1 MKKLFIAALALLAL
15 VSCAPKQQCN
25 AVHTKWA
32 YDATI
37 YELNT
42 RQATEEGTFAAA
54 EALLPE
60 IKESGVDIIWIM
72 PIQQI
77 GVLERKGTLG
87 SYYAITDYCKFNPE
101 FGTRADF
108 ESFLAKAHELG
119 LKVILDWVA
128 NHTAPD
134 SEWTK
139 NDGWHYSD
147 SLGNLMVQYDW
158 TDISKLNYDNQDM
171 RAAMKQAMHWWMDT
185 IGIDGFRCDVAGEV
199 PTDFWNDVMAEI
211 RVKHPDMFTLA
222 EDEAEAQDLTESAFD
237 MYYGWELHHL
247 MNGVAQGKKTVEDLW
262 GYFAKVDTTI
272 RKEAIRMNFTSN
284 HDENSWNGTEFER
297 MGDATDL
304 FAAFTYV
311 VPGMPMIYTGQMSGN
326 HHRLEFFEKDVI
338 DRVENAPQKALYK
351 GLNDLRANNPALW
364 SNEKGADMVRLNADN
379 DKVFACVRTKSC
391 PKHGDNTVIAIMNMS
406 AEPQTVTLDLTNLEG
421 EYNCLCGKTMTVEAN
436 QTIELTPW
444 KYIILTK

>member
-1 MKKLFIAALALLAL
+1 MKKILILALGALAMI
-15 VSCAPKQQCN
+15 SCAKQPCD
-25 AVHTKWA
+25 ARHTSWA

-42 RQATEEGTFAAA
+42 RQATPEGTFAAA

-72 PIQQI
+72 PIQKI

-87 SYYAITDYCKFNPE
+87 SYYAITNYCEFNPE

-108 ESFLAKAHELG
+108 EHFLAKAHELG
-119 LKVILDWVA
+119 MKVILDWVA

-139 NDGWHYSD
+139 NEGWHYRD

-171 RAAMKQAMHWWMDT
+171 RAEMKKAMHWWMDT

-199 PTDFWNDVMAEI
+199 PTDFWNEVMSEI
-211 RVKHPDMFTLA
+211 RVKHPDLFTLA

-262 GYFAKVDTTI
+262 GYFAKVDTTL

-351 GLNDLRANNPALW
+351 GLNDLRAANRALW
-364 SNEKGADMVRLNADN
+364 SNEKGAPMVRLSADN
-379 DKVFACVRTKSC
+379 DKVFACVRQKSC

-406 AEPQTVTLDLTNLEG
+406 AEPQTVTLDLTNLAG
-421 EYNCLCGKTMTVEAN
+421 EYNCLCGKKMSVEST
-436 QTIELTPW
+436 QTFELTPW

>member
-139 NDGWHYSD
+139 NDGWHYRD

-222 EDEAEAQDLTESAFD
+222 EDEAEAQDLTETAFD

-247 MNGVAQGKKTVEDLW
+247 MNGVAQGNKTVEDLW

-272 RKEAIRMNFTSN
+272 RHEAIRMNFTSN

-326 HHRLEFFEKDVI
+326 HHRLEFFEKDLI

-351 GLNDLRANNPALW
+351 GLNDLRAANPALW
-364 SNEKGADMVRLNADN
+364 SNEKGAEMVRLTADN

-421 EYNCLCGKTMTVEAN
+421 EYNCLCGKTMTVEAT
-436 QTIELTPW
+436 QTLELTPW

>member
-1 MKKLFIAALALLAL
+1 MKKLFIAALGVLAL
-15 VSCAPKQQCN
+15 VSCAPKQKCD
-25 AVHTKWA
+25 ARHTTWA

-42 RQATEEGTFAAA
+42 RQATPEGTFAAA

-72 PIQQI
+72 PIQKI

-87 SYYAITDYCKFNPE
+87 SYYAITDYCEFNPE

-139 NDGWHYSD
+139 NEGWHYRD

-199 PTDFWNDVMAEI
+199 PTDFWNDAMAEI
-211 RVKHPDMFTLA
+211 RANHPDMFTLA

-247 MNGVAQGKKTVEDLW
+247 MNSVAQGKKTVEDLW

-304 FAAFTYV
+304 FAAFTYI

-326 HHRLEFFEKDVI
+326 HHRLQFFEKDLI

-351 GLNDLRANNPALW
+351 GLNDLRAANRALW
-364 SNEKGADMVRLNADN
+364 SNEKGAEMVRLNADN
-379 DKVFACVRTKSC
+379 ENVFACVRTKSC

-421 EYNCLCGKTMTVEAN
+421 EYNCLCGKIMNVEAS
-436 QTIELTPW
+436 QTFELTPW

>member
-1 MKKLFIAALALLAL
+1 MKKLFIGTLALLAL

-101 FGTRADF
+101 FGTRTDF
-108 ESFLAKAHELG
+108 EHFLATAHELG

-139 NDGWHYSD
+139 NEGWHYRD

-199 PTDFWNDVMAEI
+199 PTDFWNEAMAEI
-211 RVKHPDMFTLA
+211 RAKHPDMFTLA

-247 MNGVAQGKKTVEDLW
+247 MNGVAQGKKSVEDLW
-262 GYFAKVDTTI
+262 GYFAKADTTI

-326 HHRLEFFEKDVI
+326 YHRLEFFEKDVI

-364 SNEKGADMVRLNADN
+364 SNEKGADMVRLTADN

-421 EYNCLCGKTMTVEAN
+421 EYNCLCGKTMTMEAN

>member
-15 VSCAPKQQCN
+15 VSCVPKQQCN

-77 GVLERKGTLG
+77 GVFERKGTLG

-139 NDGWHYSD
+139 NDGWHYRD

-326 HHRLEFFEKDVI
+326 HHRLQFFEKDVI

-351 GLNDLRANNPALW
+351 GLNDLRAANRALW

-421 EYNCLCGKTMTVEAN
+421 EYNCLCGKTMNVEAN

>member
-139 NDGWHYSD
+139 NDGWHYRD

-326 HHRLEFFEKDVI
+326 HHRLQFFEKDVI

-351 GLNDLRANNPALW
+351 GLNDLRAANRALW
-364 SNEKGADMVRLNADN
+364 SNEKGADMVRLTADN

-391 PKHGDNTVIAIMNMS
+391 PEHGDNTVIAIMNMS

-421 EYNCLCGKTMTVEAN
+421 EYNCLCGKTMNVEAN

>member
-1 MKKLFIAALALLAL
+1 MKQILFSSLALLTL
-15 VSCAPKQQCN
+15 VSCAPKQQCD
-25 AVHTKWA
+25 ARHTNWA

-42 RQATEEGTFAAA
+42 RQLTTEGTFAAA

-72 PIQQI
+72 PIQPI

-87 SYYAITDYCKFNPE
+87 SYYAISNYCAFNPE

-119 LKVILDWVA
+119 MKVILDWVA

-139 NDGWHYSD
+139 NEGWHYRD

-171 RAAMKQAMHWWMDT
+171 RAEMKKAMHWWMDT

-199 PTDFWNDVMAEI
+199 PTDFWNEAMAEI
-211 RVKHPDMFTLA
+211 RAKHPDMFTLA
-222 EDEAEAQDLTESAFD
+222 EDEDKAQELTETAFD
-237 MYYGWELHHL
+237 MYYGWTLHHL
-247 MNGVAQGKKTVEDLW
+247 MNGVAQGKNTVEDLW

-297 MGDATDL
+297 MGNASDL
-304 FAAFTYV
+304 FAAFTYI

-351 GLNDLRANNPALW
+351 GLNDLRAANRALW
-364 SNEKGADMVRLNADN
+364 SNEKGAPMIRITADN
-379 DKVFACVRTKSC
+379 DNVFACVRQKSC

-406 AEPQTVTLDLTNLEG
+406 AEPQTVTLDLTNLAG
-421 EYNCLCGKTMTVEAN
+421 EYNCLCGKKMNVEST
-436 QTIELTPW
+436 QTFELTPW

>member
-1 MKKLFIAALALLAL
+1 MKKLLIAALGMLAL
-15 VSCAPKQQCN
+15 ASCAKQPCCQTEHPCY
-25 AVHTKWA
+25 A

-54 EALLPE
+54 ETLLPE
-60 IKESGVDIIWIM
+60 LKESGVDIIWIM
-72 PIQQI
+72 PIQKI

-87 SYYAITDYCKFNPE
+87 SYYAITDYCEFNPE

-108 ESFLAKAHELG
+108 EHFLAKAHELG
-119 LKVILDWVA
+119 MKVILDWVA

-139 NDGWHYSD
+139 NDGWHYRD

-158 TDISKLNYDNQDM
+158 TDISKLNYGNQDM
-171 RAAMKQAMHWWMDT
+171 RAEMKKAMHWWMDS

-199 PTDFWNDVMAEI
+199 PTDFWNDVMAEL
-211 RVKHPDMFTLA
+211 RAKHPHMFTLA
-222 EDEAEAQDLTESAFD
+222 EDEDKAQELTETAFD
-237 MYYGWELHHL
+237 MYYGWTLHHL
-247 MNGVAQGKKTVEDLW
+247 MNGVAQGKKSVEDLW
-262 GYFAKVDTTI
+262 GYFAKVDTTL

-351 GLNDLRANNPALW
+351 GLNDLRAANFALW
-364 SNEKGADMVRLNADN
+364 SNEIGAPMVRLTADN
-379 DKVFACVRTKSC
+379 EKVFACVRHAVC
-391 PKHGDNTVIAIMNMS
+391 PKGGENTVVAVMNMS
-406 AEPQTVTLDLTNLEG
+406 AEPQNVNVDLTNYEG
-421 EYNCLCGKTMTVEAN
+421 EYTCLCGKTMTMAVT
-436 QTIELTPW
+436 QSFELKPW
-444 KYIILTK
+444 QYIILTK